1 MQKISRRK
9 IAEYVA
15 GELQSGKATKDLA
28 QQLAAYLVAEKQ
40 AHQVELLISDIEA
53 ALDAQYGVSSARIT
67 TARPLTAELRKT
79 ITEFVKKAENAKSVV
94 IAEESVNP
102 DIIGGV
108 TVQTPQGFFDGSVR
122 YQLQQLQALKNRGD
136 K

>member
-15 GELQSGKATKDLA
+15 GELQSGKVSKNLA

-40 AHQVELLISDIEA
+40 SHQVDLLVSDIEA
-53 ALDAQYGVSSARIT
+53 ALDSQYGVSSARIT
-67 TARPLTAELRKT
+67 TARPLTADLRKA
-79 ITEFVKKAENAKSVV
+79 ITDFVKKSENAKSVV
-94 IAEESVNP
+94 IAEEST
-102 DIIGGV
+102 DADLIGGV
-108 TVQTPQGFFDGSVR
+108 TIQTPQGFFDSSVR